1 MRVRVDNTVNGPIA
15 GVARDAAIAERRDGI
30 EIAIT
35 KRNVI
40 RLPRVGDAL
49 QLDGGAATIARIE
62 RGSDTI
68 TLFCTRD

>member
-35 KRNVI
+35 KGNVI
-40 RLPRVGDAL
+40 RMPRVGDVL
-49 QLDGGAATIARIE
+49 QLDDGAVAIARVE
-62 RGSDTI
+62 RSSDTI